1 MNRRAQE
8 CPPYRSDSSHEFQF
22 DWNVCVTFVV
32 RLRQKSPDSVATNF
46 AIIASKFIHIHADEF
61 HSQLRVHVARTR
73 KRMPHRLLSV
83 RQTVVDTFANDF
95 AEIVAYRLWNILA
108 HDISAKGQWQSG
120 LLFPPLAKIDDF
132 LKSRFL
138 IGELS
143 LVNDQPNVRS
153 PGADRIENLVERHDN
168 V

>member
-22 DWNVCVTFVV
+22 DWNVDETFVV
-32 RLRQKSPDSVATNF
+32 RLLQKSPDSVAAHF

-61 HSQLRVHVARTR
+61 PSQLRVHVARIR
-73 KRMPHRLLSV
+73 KRMPHRFLAV
-83 RQTVVDTFANDF
+83 RQPVVDAFANNF
-95 AEIVAYRLWNILA
+95 AQIFPDGGRNILA
-108 HDISAKGQWQSG
+108 HDISTKGEWQSG
-120 LLFPPLAKIDDF
+120 LLFPPLSKIDDF

-143 LVNDQPNVRS
+143 LVND
-153 PGADRIENLVERHDN
+153 
-168 V
+168 